1 MTDFNIILSE
11 ASLLTM
17 FSSLQVKVL
26 SNVLSNTLSII
37 LGYPQRPHLIAQ
49 STLLRFFVESLGEES
64 LLLADMY
71 YIFRNFVGVV
81 LKARSC
87 QNVNARVFSCFMEDI
102 HCHPIFDKTSD
113 HHSVLQAIGKVYRQ
127 YVDHKADRNSGA
139 AGQLEASPPVVQCIV
154 TPIESP
160 LASGMTLVKMQEALW
175 FITNTIP
182 LVHMPT
188 HHRSIDQAHATET
201 EGVSCKII
209 WQMSTNLDRYLPFR
223 EKAPSVRC
231 IRQAGGPFDP
241 ENLRTLP
248 GFFSALLFCAV
259 TFSTPFLFSHAP
271 LLQSLDAWD
280 ESMSRIKDMVAEPS
294 TDRWYFCDPNV
305 YGTATRCSVD
315 IVPSLWSAA
324 EGKWML
330 LSDNNKIGFHKFYHW
345 LAKDMSDNSGNGQ
358 KTFLQFGPL
367 IAYLLTV
374 DYSYTA
380 VVSSPSL
387 DDMANAIAHINAG
400 GIKGL
405 EALGILPDT
414 RNMKLDVQIA
424 AVKPAFEMFYDFLD
438 KALTAEQ
445 KGIIGF
451 DYIMVEHTLCKIA
464 RLKVL

>member
-1 MTDFNIILSE
+1 MCCPTHSP
-11 ASLLTM
+11 
-17 FSSLQVKVL
+17 SSLA
-26 SNVLSNTLSII
+26 TLKS
-37 LGYPQRPHLIAQ
+37 PSIAQ

-64 LLLADMY
+64 LLLADTY
-71 YIFRNFVGVV
+71 YIFKNFMGVV

-87 QNVNARVFSCFMEDI
+87 RKVNATVFSHFMEDI
-102 HCHPIFDKTSD
+102 HHHPIFDKMSNHYST
-113 HHSVLQAIGKVYRQ
+113 LQVIGKVYGQ
-127 YVDHKADRNSGA
+127 YMNHKADHNNVGSG
-139 AGQLEASPPVVQCIV
+139 QPEVSLPVVRHIASP
-154 TPIESP
+154 IENTVA
-160 LASGMTLVKMQEALW
+160 LGTTLGKMQEALW
-175 FITNTIP
+175 FITNAIP

-188 HHRSIDQAHATET
+188 HRRSVNLAHATEM
-201 EGVSCKII
+201 EGVSCKIMR
-209 WQMSTNLDRYLPFR
+209 QMSTNLDRYLPFR

-241 ENLRTLP
+241 ENLQTLP
-248 GFFSALLFCAV
+248 GFFSALLFHAV

-280 ESMSRIKDMVAEPS
+280 ESMSRIKVMVAEAS
-294 TDRWYFCDPNV
+294 TDRRHFCDPNV

-414 RNMKLDVQIA
+414 CNMKLDARIA